1 MAETIGIGQL
11 RADTR
16 AYLHRVA
23 GGDTLELVRRGRLTA
38 RIEPVPQYPAS
49 GPPPGGRS
57 TAGVITVAL
66 SGFRS
71 QASRYLDQVGSGC
84 TVHVYHQGQPLAQ
97 IRAAAQ

>member
-16 AYLHRVA
+16 AYLQRVA
-23 GGDTLELVRRGRLTA
+23 DGDTLELIRRGRLTA
-38 RIEPVPQYPAS
+38 RIEPVPQHPALAL
-49 GPPPGGRS
+49 PQRGRS

-71 QASRYLDQVGSGC
+71 QASRYLDQVGSGS